1 MFCFLGGVGVQE
13 ILLIGLFALALGIP
27 LAIVVLLIKI
37 LQRNN
42 RNSEHRLIADSFGDS
57 VILKNAGKLRELK
70 SLLEQGIIS
79 HDEFELEKK
88 KLLDSQLKG

>member
-42 RNSEHRLIADSFGDS
+42 GNSEHRLTIADSFGDS

-70 SLLEQGIIS
+70 SLQEKGIIS

-88 KLLDSQLKG
+88 RLLDS